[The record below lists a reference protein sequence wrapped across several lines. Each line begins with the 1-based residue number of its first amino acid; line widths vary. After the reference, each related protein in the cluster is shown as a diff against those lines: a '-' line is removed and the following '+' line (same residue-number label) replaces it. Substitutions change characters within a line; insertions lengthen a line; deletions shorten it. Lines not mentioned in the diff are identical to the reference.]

1 MTSTIDLKILET
13 LSSKICHDLVNPI
26 SAINNGVELL
36 EDSSNDGNFSK
47 EAIKMVEFS
56 GDQASKRL
64 QIFRY
69 AYGQL
74 LSGTGTPLTKIVET
88 INSFLSS
95 SRISVEFPI
104 NFAASPL
111 MKKDGFLRLLINAVL
126 FSFEI
131 MQIAGTITV
140 QDDISVDG
148 EALSLHIFG
157 KHKDINAEIL
167 SGLQGRSNAN
177 DVSVQSITAY
187 LLGCYARQHGATVA
201 LEVTD
206 EINMTLKLTMQEQ
219 NIVSSTQLN

>member
-36 EDSSNDGNFSK
+36 EDSSSEGNFSK

-74 LSGTGTPLTKIVET
+74 LSGTGTPLAKIIET

-95 SRISVEFPI
+95 SRISVEFPT
-104 NFAASPL
+104 NFASSPL
-111 MKKDGFLRLLINAVL
+111 MKKDGFLRLLINAFL

-131 MQIAGTITV
+131 MQIEGKITV
-140 QDDISVDG
+140 KDEISVDG
-148 EALSLHIFG
+148 ESLSLHIFG
-157 KHKDINAEIL
+157 KHKEINADIL
-167 SGLQGRSNAN
+167 AGLQGRSNAN

-187 LLGCYARQHGATVA
+187 LLGCYARQYGATLDLKV
-201 LEVTD
+201 VD
-206 EINMTLKLTMQEQ
+206 DINMTLNLTMQEQ
-219 NIVSSTQLN
+219 SVVISTQVN